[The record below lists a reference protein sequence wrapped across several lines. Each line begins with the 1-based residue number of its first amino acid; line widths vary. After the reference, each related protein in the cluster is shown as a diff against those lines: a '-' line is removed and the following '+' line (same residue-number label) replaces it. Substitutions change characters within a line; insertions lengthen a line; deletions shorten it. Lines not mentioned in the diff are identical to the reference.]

1 MADLT
6 TATMMNSTTKATAST
21 ATESTLTA
29 TTTNNPTIEV
39 ETELYPWAK
48 DNVERRRS
56 FIFEYFGWNPDYAGK
71 IQVEQ
76 LSQIEQWLLGR

>member
-1 MADLT
+1 MTDR
-6 TATMMNSTTKATAST
+6 AS
-21 ATESTLTA
+21 AGTESTLTGM
-29 TTTNNPTIEV
+29 TTNNPTIEV